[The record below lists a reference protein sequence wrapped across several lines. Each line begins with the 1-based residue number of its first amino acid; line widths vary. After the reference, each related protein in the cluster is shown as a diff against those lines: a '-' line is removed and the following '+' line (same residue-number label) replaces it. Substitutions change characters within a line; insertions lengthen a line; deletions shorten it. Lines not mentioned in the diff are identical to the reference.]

1 MLGFICRLMGYDI
14 PEGPIVFV
22 NNTQNVLPCSIYD
35 VEPTIG
41 DDWDKNLEDRINIDE
56 NKKEKNRGRDMESD
70 DLILFSKNV

>member
-22 NNTQNVLPCSIYD
+22 NDSQNVLPCSIYD
-35 VEPTIG
+35 VDQTVG
-41 DDWDKNLEDRINIDE
+41 NNWDKNLEDKIYIDE
-56 NKKEKNRGRDMESD
+56 QEKIREINRKSD

>member
-1 MLGFICRLMGYDI
+1 MGYDI

-35 VEPTIG
+35 VEPTDG
-41 DDWDKNLEDRINIDE
+41 NEYDKNLEDRINIEEHQQEIRD
-56 NKKEKNRGRDMESD
+56 RDMESD